1 MHVDSATCAGTE
13 SFPCHV
19 LLAQVDAWKGLAT
32 DELTHISYRYNSI
45 FLNADSYMCAQL
57 SAGSVVETTLQVC
70 RGDLANAVA
79 VVRPPGH
86 HAEEGVAM
94 GFCIYNNVAVAAAA
108 ALECEG
114 INRVLIVDWD
124 VCVPVPPSVLPPV
137 LCASVTCV
145 LAFPTVTMATAH
157 STCSRTTHT
166 CCTSPCI
173 ATTMV
178 ASTQGPLTRREIA
191 LVSERVRHAR
201 PTAELKCTH

>member
-145 LAFPTVTMATAH
+145 LALRQSPWQRHTAH
-157 STCSRTTHT
+157 VRGQPTR
-166 CCTSPCI
+166 
-173 ATTMV
+173 V
-178 ASTQGPLTRREIA
+178 VLLRASLRQWLLLP
-191 LVSERVRHAR
+191 RV
-201 PTAELKCTH
+201 P